1 MLVSTAYSQT
11 VEVGKLE
18 ERHYETHIRPEELQ
32 KFIKNVD
39 ADILDALTP
48 K

>member
-1 MLVSTAYSQT
+1 MVSTAYSQT
-11 VEVGKLE
+11 IEVGKLE
-18 ERHYETHIRPEELQ
+18 ERHYETHIRPEVLQ
-32 KFIKNVD
+32 KIVENVD